1 MHTPPCARGRP
12 PAQGKARQQRASSRG
27 PLEHFFLP
35 PQHGSGEKRRW
46 QKARPRRICRVAAA
60 MICGCSRSL
69 FRCAC
74 GSFRCQKRLQCSRH
88 RATTVLKSRP
98 GRAAME
104 GRPVVRRWRRLTA
117 VRPVFVT
124 LLASCLGL
132 YALHEG
138 FQSSEDSICCAR
150 RISIPWSGKALKRSS
165 RLRIPTESASEY
177 QTGDL
182 YARVQVQ
189 CHLSLTLIWE

>member
-1 MHTPPCARGRP
+1 MHTPPAPVDVRQHKVR
-12 PAQGKARQQRASSRG
+12 QGNSGLPYEGLSSI
-27 PLEHFFLP
+27 FFCLL
-35 PQHGSGEKRRW
+35 K
-46 QKARPRRICRVAAA
+46 
-60 MICGCSRSL
+60 
-69 FRCAC
+69 
-74 GSFRCQKRLQCSRH
+74 
-88 RATTVLKSRP
+88 TVQAKNGAP
-98 GRAAME
+98 
-104 GRPVVRRWRRLTA
+104 
-117 VRPVFVT
+117 
-124 LLASCLGL
+124 CLGL

>member
-35 PQHGSGEKRRW
+35 PQDGSGKKRRW

-74 GSFRCQKRLQCSRH
+74 GSFRCQKRLPCSRRH
-88 RATTVLKSRP
+88 TTTVLKSRS

-104 GRPVVRRWRRLTA
+104 GRPIVRRWRRLQRGPFVVYRGPSRPASDYTHSTKAFNPARTA
-117 VRPVFVT
+117 FVV
-124 LLASCLGL
+124 L
-132 YALHEG
+132 E
-138 FQSSEDSICCAR
+138 
-150 RISIPWSGKALKRSS
+150 
-165 RLRIPTESASEY
+165 ESPFH
-177 QTGDL
+177 G
-182 YARVQVQ
+182 QVKP
-189 CHLSLTLIWE
+189 